1 MRYLDAQCIK
11 KGDKITIKRVSGTY
25 EIKCIENI
33 ESEKCINITVQW
45 RNGNMIL
52 SHKDVLDCK
61 YN

>member
-11 KGDKITIKRVSGTY
+11 KGDKITIKRVSGIH
-25 EIKCIENI
+25 EIKGIEDI

-45 RNGNMIL
+45 RNGNMVL
-52 SHKDVLDCK
+52 SHKEVLDLK